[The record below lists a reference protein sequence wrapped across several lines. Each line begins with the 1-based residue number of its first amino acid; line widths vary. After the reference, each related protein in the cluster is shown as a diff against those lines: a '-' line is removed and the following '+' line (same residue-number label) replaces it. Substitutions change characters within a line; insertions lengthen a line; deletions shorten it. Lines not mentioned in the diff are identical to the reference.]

1 MAANSS
7 ASDSRHQLP
16 VTPPIQISKDVQG
29 SDNPLPLSPQW
40 LLPKPGESKPGI
52 GTGEGHFSQ
61 HPAYGDRS
69 EIKKSSGTGEEMNEI
84 HKKKDVF
91 RPSLLDMETGRRDRW
106 RDEERDTNSLVR
118 KDRWRDGDKEHG
130 DNRRMDR
137 WTENSSS
144 RHFGE
149 ARRTPSDRWTDSG
162 NRDTNYDQRR
172 ESKWNTRWGPDDKE
186 TDGLREKWSDSSKD
200 SDMHHDKG
208 LSHVSGHGKDEKEGE
223 NYRPWRSNLL
233 QSRGRGD
240 PTHHQNLTPNK
251 QVPAFSYSR
260 GRGEGTPPVFS
271 AGRGKLISGGNS
283 INSVSTHSQSLAI
296 LSDRVESNH
305 GEYLPLRYS
314 RTKLLDVYRMTD
326 MRSYKKLIEGLAQ
339 VPSLT
344 QEEPLEPLAFYAP
357 NPDESAVLKGIDK
370 GDIVSSG
377 APQISK
383 DGSVGRNSVDFT
395 PSRRTKHDSREDLSL
410 AVDDSK
416 DENSDNLKGGYA
428 NYSDGSSLDR
438 QTHNYVS
445 NTKMETI
452 QDQKSH
458 TDNKFRTE
466 ASKED
471 STPYRRPEVPINREA
486 SMQENNSVQSGTP
499 WRTSSL
505 GESSYVGSYGQRDIP
520 SDIRA
525 KSPDMAWSQ
534 LQKDTTKQWEGD
546 MAKSLYS
553 RDEAKWQTSEDPVIK
568 RQSSIVMDREQE
580 SRKISQPTPEELVLY
595 YKDPQGEIQ
604 GPFRGIDII
613 GWFEAGYFGIDLL
626 VRLAGASNDSPFS
639 LLGDV
644 MPHLR
649 AKARPPPGFNVPKHN
664 ETDALNRPNYSGFD
678 VMRNETRHKESSA
691 MEAENR
697 FLESLMAGN
706 MSNIPQGF
714 QGYVGNNP
722 SGGPPSGLDISNDP
736 YLLVKRMSLERQRS
750 LPNPYSFW
758 PGRDAAPMVSQSD
771 IVSDSQTP
779 HAKLLSSVTDNSRQP
794 PHSQSAELM
803 SILQGLSDRSAS
815 SINGGVS
822 GWPNFSAQSGLDPIQ
837 NKPDFHH
844 TQNFPPQSAFGIQ
857 NQRLQTQ
864 SPTSLVNLLGQT
876 IDNPAAGLSTP
887 EKVISSS
894 LSQDPQVLNMLQ
906 QHQYLLQAQSQA
918 PVPAQQL
925 LLLDQLLLF
934 KQQQKQE
941 EQQQLL
947 RQQQLLSQVLSEHH
961 SHQLFNEQSYAP
973 SQAAIPADPSRLQ
986 SSQELLQGGLQIPV
1000 PKMRDERMKDLLNL
1014 PPQVTQDLGHSSGSD
1029 FVQFP
1034 HQVFNHQKSW
1044 TATRPEQIDDI
1055 HLKDKLAAP
1064 IEGESFPSLDVM
1076 NKSLCE
1082 SSLLEKPVFSSDGHA
1097 PLSDEKASED
1107 IHRADET
1114 IKDATEDS
1122 LPSEFCELPFVPPT
1136 GICESIASM
1145 PEHSNDVKA
1154 QPDVALDALQV
1165 ESKKSIDGLS
1175 MVTEVKSVEVRE
1187 GKKGSEKKS
1196 RKQKSGKSQS
1206 SDQSKGVTKIS
1217 SLQQSKQSETGGL
1230 IGERK
1235 SETNNNAGE
1244 THYVTSTQ
1252 KKRESDSV
1260 AVTAENPDAQHIK
1273 SSLPENISG
1282 NDVETVE
1289 IDSEFRSVASASV
1302 PNSQIEPGH
1311 RAWKPAPGFKPKSLL
1326 EIQQEEQRRAQAEMA
1341 VSEITSSVHSI
1352 NLSSPWT
1359 GIVAHSDP
1367 KVSKEIRKDVVVTEL
1382 NVEKPENP
1390 PETKSKKSQ
1399 LHDLLA
1405 EEVLAK
1411 SIERDVEAPNSVSSF
1426 PSLQGTNVHAESVDD
1441 GNFIEAKET
1450 KKSRKKSAKA
1460 KGSGVTKVSAASS
1473 DVPVGT
1479 SPIEKGKNSRLVQQE
1494 KEVLPAIPS
1503 GPSLGDFVL
1512 WKGES
1517 ANTSTGPAWSTDA
1530 KKAPKPT
1537 SLRDILKEQEKKV
1550 SSSQP
1555 PSQITTPQKSLP
1567 PQATD
1572 GGNLSRSVS
1581 ASPSKAASPIQINSQ
1596 SVAQSKYKGDDD
1608 LFWGPLEQSKKETKQ
1623 SDFPLLSNQGSWGT
1637 KNTPVKATSG
1647 GSLSR
1652 QKSMGGRT
1660 AERTLSSSP
1669 ASAQSSLKG
1678 KKDALTKHSEAMD
1691 FRDWCESE
1699 CVRIIGTKGIFY
1711 YFLVCHK
1718 INLVV
1723 SVEVED
1729 QRIMLSSVV
1738 AASNSASFLLL
1749 GFLPIKNCK
1758 YKDG

>member
-1 MAANSS
+1 
-7 ASDSRHQLP
+7 
-16 VTPPIQISKDVQG
+16 
-29 SDNPLPLSPQW
+29 
-40 LLPKPGESKPGI
+40 
-52 GTGEGHFSQ
+52 
-61 HPAYGDRS
+61 
-69 EIKKSSGTGEEMNEI
+69 
-84 HKKKDVF
+84 
-91 RPSLLDMETGRRDRW
+91 
-106 RDEERDTNSLVR
+106 
-118 KDRWRDGDKEHG
+118 
-130 DNRRMDR
+130 
-137 WTENSSS
+137 
-144 RHFGE
+144 
-149 ARRTPSDRWTDSG
+149 
-162 NRDTNYDQRR
+162 
-172 ESKWNTRWGPDDKE
+172 
-186 TDGLREKWSDSSKD
+186 
-200 SDMHHDKG
+200 
-208 LSHVSGHGKDEKEGE
+208 
-223 NYRPWRSNLL
+223 
-233 QSRGRGD
+233 
-240 PTHHQNLTPNK
+240 
-251 QVPAFSYSR
+251 
-260 GRGEGTPPVFS
+260 
-271 AGRGKLISGGNS
+271 
-283 INSVSTHSQSLAI
+283 
-296 LSDRVESNH
+296 
-305 GEYLPLRYS
+305 
-314 RTKLLDVYRMTD
+314 
-326 MRSYKKLIEGLAQ
+326 
-339 VPSLT
+339 
-344 QEEPLEPLAFYAP
+344 
-357 NPDESAVLKGIDK
+357 
-370 GDIVSSG
+370 
-377 APQISK
+377 
-383 DGSVGRNSVDFT
+383 
-395 PSRRTKHDSREDLSL
+395 
-410 AVDDSK
+410 
-416 DENSDNLKGGYA
+416 
-428 NYSDGSSLDR
+428 
-438 QTHNYVS
+438 
-445 NTKMETI
+445 
-452 QDQKSH
+452 
-458 TDNKFRTE
+458 
-466 ASKED
+466 
-471 STPYRRPEVPINREA
+471 
-486 SMQENNSVQSGTP
+486 
-499 WRTSSL
+499 
-505 GESSYVGSYGQRDIP
+505 
-520 SDIRA
+520 
-525 KSPDMAWSQ
+525 
-534 LQKDTTKQWEGD
+534 
-546 MAKSLYS
+546 
-553 RDEAKWQTSEDPVIK
+553 
-568 RQSSIVMDREQE
+568 
-580 SRKISQPTPEELVLY
+580 
-595 YKDPQGEIQ
+595 
-604 GPFRGIDII
+604 
-613 GWFEAGYFGIDLL
+613 
-626 VRLAGASNDSPFS
+626 
-639 LLGDV
+639 
-644 MPHLR
+644 
-649 AKARPPPGFNVPKHN
+649 
-664 ETDALNRPNYSGFD
+664 
-678 VMRNETRHKESSA
+678 
-691 MEAENR
+691 
-697 FLESLMAGN
+697 
-706 MSNIPQGF
+706 
-714 QGYVGNNP
+714 
-722 SGGPPSGLDISNDP
+722 
-736 YLLVKRMSLERQRS
+736 MSLERQRS

-771 IVSDSQTP
+771 IVSDSQTS

-822 GWPNFSAQSGLDPIQ
+822 SWPNFSAQSGLDPIQ

-844 TQNFPPQSAFGIQ
+844 TQNFTPQSAFGIQ

-864 SPTSLVNLLGQT
+864 NPTSLVNLLGQT

-887 EKVISSS
+887 EKVISSG

-961 SHQLFNEQSYAP
+961 SHQLLNEQSYAP

-1044 TATRPEQIDDI
+1044 TATHPEQIDDI

-1076 NKSLCE
+1076 NKSLHE
-1082 SSLLEKPVFSSDGHA
+1082 SSLVEKPVFASDGHA

-1107 IHRADET
+1107 IPRADET

-1122 LPSEFCELPFVPPT
+1122 LPKEFRELPFVPPT
-1136 GICESIASM
+1136 GICESIAST
-1145 PEHSNDVKA
+1145 PEHSNDVKV

-1217 SLQQSKQSETGGL
+1217 SLQQSKQSETGGP

-1235 SETNNNAGE
+1235 SETNNYAGE

-1260 AVTAENPDAQHIK
+1260 AVTAGNPDAQHSK
-1273 SSLPENISG
+1273 SSLPENFSG

-1289 IDSEFRSVASASV
+1289 IDSEFRSVGSASV

-1382 NVEKPENP
+1382 NVEKPENS

-1411 SIERDVEAPNSVSSF
+1411 SIERDVEAPNSVSTF
-1426 PSLQGTNVHAESVDD
+1426 PSLQGTIVHAESVDD

-1555 PSQITTPQKSLP
+1555 LSQITTPQKSLP

-1623 SDFPLLSNQGSWGT
+1623 YDFYLIPSCS
-1637 KNTPVKATSG
+1637 
-1647 GSLSR
+1647 
-1652 QKSMGGRT
+1652 
-1660 AERTLSSSP
+1660 
-1669 ASAQSSLKG
+1669 
-1678 KKDALTKHSEAMD
+1678 
-1691 FRDWCESE
+1691 F
-1699 CVRIIGTKGIFY
+1699 FFF
-1711 YFLVCHK
+1711 FLF
-1718 INLVV
+1718 
-1723 SVEVED
+1723 
-1729 QRIMLSSVV
+1729 
-1738 AASNSASFLLL
+1738 FLR
-1749 GFLPIKNCK
+1749 C
-1758 YKDG
+1758 

>member
-1 MAANSS
+1 
-7 ASDSRHQLP
+7 
-16 VTPPIQISKDVQG
+16 
-29 SDNPLPLSPQW
+29 
-40 LLPKPGESKPGI
+40 
-52 GTGEGHFSQ
+52 
-61 HPAYGDRS
+61 
-69 EIKKSSGTGEEMNEI
+69 
-84 HKKKDVF
+84 
-91 RPSLLDMETGRRDRW
+91 
-106 RDEERDTNSLVR
+106 
-118 KDRWRDGDKEHG
+118 
-130 DNRRMDR
+130 
-137 WTENSSS
+137 
-144 RHFGE
+144 
-149 ARRTPSDRWTDSG
+149 
-162 NRDTNYDQRR
+162 
-172 ESKWNTRWGPDDKE
+172 
-186 TDGLREKWSDSSKD
+186 
-200 SDMHHDKG
+200 
-208 LSHVSGHGKDEKEGE
+208 
-223 NYRPWRSNLL
+223 
-233 QSRGRGD
+233 
-240 PTHHQNLTPNK
+240 
-251 QVPAFSYSR
+251 
-260 GRGEGTPPVFS
+260 
-271 AGRGKLISGGNS
+271 
-283 INSVSTHSQSLAI
+283 
-296 LSDRVESNH
+296 
-305 GEYLPLRYS
+305 
-314 RTKLLDVYRMTD
+314 
-326 MRSYKKLIEGLAQ
+326 
-339 VPSLT
+339 
-344 QEEPLEPLAFYAP
+344 
-357 NPDESAVLKGIDK
+357 
-370 GDIVSSG
+370 
-377 APQISK
+377 
-383 DGSVGRNSVDFT
+383 
-395 PSRRTKHDSREDLSL
+395 
-410 AVDDSK
+410 
-416 DENSDNLKGGYA
+416 
-428 NYSDGSSLDR
+428 
-438 QTHNYVS
+438 
-445 NTKMETI
+445 
-452 QDQKSH
+452 
-458 TDNKFRTE
+458 
-466 ASKED
+466 
-471 STPYRRPEVPINREA
+471 
-486 SMQENNSVQSGTP
+486 
-499 WRTSSL
+499 
-505 GESSYVGSYGQRDIP
+505 
-520 SDIRA
+520 
-525 KSPDMAWSQ
+525 
-534 LQKDTTKQWEGD
+534 
-546 MAKSLYS
+546 
-553 RDEAKWQTSEDPVIK
+553 
-568 RQSSIVMDREQE
+568 
-580 SRKISQPTPEELVLY
+580 
-595 YKDPQGEIQ
+595 
-604 GPFRGIDII
+604 
-613 GWFEAGYFGIDLL
+613 
-626 VRLAGASNDSPFS
+626 
-639 LLGDV
+639 
-644 MPHLR
+644 
-649 AKARPPPGFNVPKHN
+649 
-664 ETDALNRPNYSGFD
+664 
-678 VMRNETRHKESSA
+678 
-691 MEAENR
+691 
-697 FLESLMAGN
+697 
-706 MSNIPQGF
+706 
-714 QGYVGNNP
+714 
-722 SGGPPSGLDISNDP
+722 
-736 YLLVKRMSLERQRS
+736 MSLERQRS

-1623 SDFPLLSNQGSWGT
+1623 YDFNLIPSCS
-1637 KNTPVKATSG
+1637 
-1647 GSLSR
+1647 
-1652 QKSMGGRT
+1652 
-1660 AERTLSSSP
+1660 
-1669 ASAQSSLKG
+1669 
-1678 KKDALTKHSEAMD
+1678 
-1691 FRDWCESE
+1691 
-1699 CVRIIGTKGIFY
+1699 IFFF
-1711 YFLVCHK
+1711 FLF
-1718 INLVV
+1718 
-1723 SVEVED
+1723 
-1729 QRIMLSSVV
+1729 
-1738 AASNSASFLLL
+1738 FLR
-1749 GFLPIKNCK
+1749 C
-1758 YKDG
+1758 

>member
-1 MAANSS
+1 
-7 ASDSRHQLP
+7 
-16 VTPPIQISKDVQG
+16 
-29 SDNPLPLSPQW
+29 
-40 LLPKPGESKPGI
+40 
-52 GTGEGHFSQ
+52 
-61 HPAYGDRS
+61 
-69 EIKKSSGTGEEMNEI
+69 
-84 HKKKDVF
+84 
-91 RPSLLDMETGRRDRW
+91 
-106 RDEERDTNSLVR
+106 
-118 KDRWRDGDKEHG
+118 
-130 DNRRMDR
+130 
-137 WTENSSS
+137 
-144 RHFGE
+144 
-149 ARRTPSDRWTDSG
+149 
-162 NRDTNYDQRR
+162 
-172 ESKWNTRWGPDDKE
+172 
-186 TDGLREKWSDSSKD
+186 
-200 SDMHHDKG
+200 
-208 LSHVSGHGKDEKEGE
+208 
-223 NYRPWRSNLL
+223 
-233 QSRGRGD
+233 
-240 PTHHQNLTPNK
+240 
-251 QVPAFSYSR
+251 
-260 GRGEGTPPVFS
+260 
-271 AGRGKLISGGNS
+271 
-283 INSVSTHSQSLAI
+283 
-296 LSDRVESNH
+296 
-305 GEYLPLRYS
+305 
-314 RTKLLDVYRMTD
+314 
-326 MRSYKKLIEGLAQ
+326 
-339 VPSLT
+339 
-344 QEEPLEPLAFYAP
+344 
-357 NPDESAVLKGIDK
+357 
-370 GDIVSSG
+370 
-377 APQISK
+377 
-383 DGSVGRNSVDFT
+383 
-395 PSRRTKHDSREDLSL
+395 
-410 AVDDSK
+410 
-416 DENSDNLKGGYA
+416 
-428 NYSDGSSLDR
+428 
-438 QTHNYVS
+438 
-445 NTKMETI
+445 
-452 QDQKSH
+452 
-458 TDNKFRTE
+458 
-466 ASKED
+466 
-471 STPYRRPEVPINREA
+471 
-486 SMQENNSVQSGTP
+486 
-499 WRTSSL
+499 
-505 GESSYVGSYGQRDIP
+505 
-520 SDIRA
+520 
-525 KSPDMAWSQ
+525 
-534 LQKDTTKQWEGD
+534 
-546 MAKSLYS
+546 
-553 RDEAKWQTSEDPVIK
+553 
-568 RQSSIVMDREQE
+568 
-580 SRKISQPTPEELVLY
+580 
-595 YKDPQGEIQ
+595 
-604 GPFRGIDII
+604 
-613 GWFEAGYFGIDLL
+613 
-626 VRLAGASNDSPFS
+626 
-639 LLGDV
+639 
-644 MPHLR
+644 
-649 AKARPPPGFNVPKHN
+649 
-664 ETDALNRPNYSGFD
+664 
-678 VMRNETRHKESSA
+678 
-691 MEAENR
+691 
-697 FLESLMAGN
+697 
-706 MSNIPQGF
+706 
-714 QGYVGNNP
+714 
-722 SGGPPSGLDISNDP
+722 
-736 YLLVKRMSLERQRS
+736 MSLERQRS

-779 HAKLLSSVTDNSRQP
+779 HAKLLSSVTDNSHQP

-1076 NKSLCE
+1076 NKSLRE
-1082 SSLLEKPVFSSDGHA
+1082 SSLVEKPVFASDGHA

-1107 IHRADET
+1107 IPRADET

-1136 GICESIASM
+1136 GIYESIASM
-1145 PEHSNDVKA
+1145 PEHSSDVKA

-1196 RKQKSGKSQS
+1196 RKQKSGKSQF

-1217 SLQQSKQSETGGL
+1217 SLQQPKQSETGGP

-1273 SSLPENISG
+1273 SSLPEIISG

-1289 IDSEFRSVASASV
+1289 IDSEFRSVGSASV

-1352 NLSSPWT
+1352 NLSTPWT

-1382 NVEKPENP
+1382 NVEKPENS

-1517 ANTSTGPAWSTDA
+1517 ANSSTGPAWSTDA

-1555 PSQITTPQKSLP
+1555 PSQITTPQKSLL

-1623 SDFPLLSNQGSWGT
+1623 YDFNLIPSCS
-1637 KNTPVKATSG
+1637 
-1647 GSLSR
+1647 
-1652 QKSMGGRT
+1652 
-1660 AERTLSSSP
+1660 
-1669 ASAQSSLKG
+1669 
-1678 KKDALTKHSEAMD
+1678 
-1691 FRDWCESE
+1691 
-1699 CVRIIGTKGIFY
+1699 IFFFF
-1711 YFLVCHK
+1711 FL
-1718 INLVV
+1718 
-1723 SVEVED
+1723 
-1729 QRIMLSSVV
+1729 
-1738 AASNSASFLLL
+1738 FLR
-1749 GFLPIKNCK
+1749 C
-1758 YKDG
+1758 

>member
-1 MAANSS
+1 
-7 ASDSRHQLP
+7 
-16 VTPPIQISKDVQG
+16 
-29 SDNPLPLSPQW
+29 
-40 LLPKPGESKPGI
+40 
-52 GTGEGHFSQ
+52 
-61 HPAYGDRS
+61 
-69 EIKKSSGTGEEMNEI
+69 
-84 HKKKDVF
+84 
-91 RPSLLDMETGRRDRW
+91 
-106 RDEERDTNSLVR
+106 
-118 KDRWRDGDKEHG
+118 
-130 DNRRMDR
+130 
-137 WTENSSS
+137 
-144 RHFGE
+144 
-149 ARRTPSDRWTDSG
+149 
-162 NRDTNYDQRR
+162 
-172 ESKWNTRWGPDDKE
+172 
-186 TDGLREKWSDSSKD
+186 
-200 SDMHHDKG
+200 
-208 LSHVSGHGKDEKEGE
+208 
-223 NYRPWRSNLL
+223 
-233 QSRGRGD
+233 
-240 PTHHQNLTPNK
+240 
-251 QVPAFSYSR
+251 
-260 GRGEGTPPVFS
+260 
-271 AGRGKLISGGNS
+271 
-283 INSVSTHSQSLAI
+283 
-296 LSDRVESNH
+296 
-305 GEYLPLRYS
+305 
-314 RTKLLDVYRMTD
+314 
-326 MRSYKKLIEGLAQ
+326 
-339 VPSLT
+339 
-344 QEEPLEPLAFYAP
+344 
-357 NPDESAVLKGIDK
+357 
-370 GDIVSSG
+370 
-377 APQISK
+377 
-383 DGSVGRNSVDFT
+383 
-395 PSRRTKHDSREDLSL
+395 
-410 AVDDSK
+410 
-416 DENSDNLKGGYA
+416 
-428 NYSDGSSLDR
+428 
-438 QTHNYVS
+438 
-445 NTKMETI
+445 
-452 QDQKSH
+452 
-458 TDNKFRTE
+458 
-466 ASKED
+466 
-471 STPYRRPEVPINREA
+471 
-486 SMQENNSVQSGTP
+486 
-499 WRTSSL
+499 
-505 GESSYVGSYGQRDIP
+505 
-520 SDIRA
+520 
-525 KSPDMAWSQ
+525 
-534 LQKDTTKQWEGD
+534 
-546 MAKSLYS
+546 
-553 RDEAKWQTSEDPVIK
+553 
-568 RQSSIVMDREQE
+568 
-580 SRKISQPTPEELVLY
+580 
-595 YKDPQGEIQ
+595 
-604 GPFRGIDII
+604 
-613 GWFEAGYFGIDLL
+613 
-626 VRLAGASNDSPFS
+626 
-639 LLGDV
+639 
-644 MPHLR
+644 
-649 AKARPPPGFNVPKHN
+649 
-664 ETDALNRPNYSGFD
+664 
-678 VMRNETRHKESSA
+678 
-691 MEAENR
+691 
-697 FLESLMAGN
+697 
-706 MSNIPQGF
+706 
-714 QGYVGNNP
+714 
-722 SGGPPSGLDISNDP
+722 
-736 YLLVKRMSLERQRS
+736 MSLERQRS

-961 SHQLFNEQSYAP
+961 SHQLFNEHSYAP

-1076 NKSLCE
+1076 NKSLRE
-1082 SSLLEKPVFSSDGHA
+1082 SSLVEKPVFASDGHA

-1107 IHRADET
+1107 IPRADET
-1114 IKDATEDS
+1114 IKDATENS

-1165 ESKKSIDGLS
+1165 ESKKSVLS

-1217 SLQQSKQSETGGL
+1217 SLQQSKQSETGGP
-1230 IGERK
+1230 IAERK

-1260 AVTAENPDAQHIK
+1260 AVTVENPDAQHIK

-1289 IDSEFRSVASASV
+1289 IDSEFRSVGSASV

-1382 NVEKPENP
+1382 NVEKPENS

-1530 KKAPKPT
+1530 KKALKPT

-1581 ASPSKAASPIQINSQ
+1581 ASPSKDASPIQINSQ

-1623 SDFPLLSNQGSWGT
+1623 YDFNLIPSCS
-1637 KNTPVKATSG
+1637 V
-1647 GSLSR
+1647 
-1652 QKSMGGRT
+1652 
-1660 AERTLSSSP
+1660 
-1669 ASAQSSLKG
+1669 
-1678 KKDALTKHSEAMD
+1678 
-1691 FRDWCESE
+1691 F
-1699 CVRIIGTKGIFY
+1699 FF
-1711 YFLVCHK
+1711 FLF
-1718 INLVV
+1718 
-1723 SVEVED
+1723 
-1729 QRIMLSSVV
+1729 
-1738 AASNSASFLLL
+1738 FLR
-1749 GFLPIKNCK
+1749 C
-1758 YKDG
+1758 